1 MVQKGLIS
9 SISADGTTAV
19 VTTYNGGAVSY
30 ALTVP
35 FFLIGALSVNT
46 PVVYVS
52 FDDNT
57 GIILS
62 RMDGKG
68 NEGG

>member
-9 SISADGTTAV
+9 SISADGTSAV
-19 VTTYNGGAVSY
+19 VTPYNGGTVSY